1 MVSWRAARSYRP
13 RRGPADDAGA
23 CSRVTKVPQLG
34 RIPASSAPLRASIC
48 PPFHAQVTQKL
59 HGFWPGGTVLPSRG
73 QNVPTMLVHAVA
85 SQKCRNWVAFLRPQ
99 HRFVHRSAP
108 PISRT
113 SYAQV
118 AWFLAERHG
127 LIAHGEAVP
136 TMLVHAVASQKCRNW
151 VAFLHPQHR
160 FVHRSDPHFTH
171 KSRTSCMVAGREGE
185 GTAALLRL
193 DRRRRL
199 SGSAGASSPLINPT
213 LYELRRST
221 SRTLRDRSRS
231 HVVWHGPQ
239 IGIIVR
245 LRSRNFANRD
255 AAADVP
261 FQTRQQFVR

>member
-73 QNVPTMLVHAVA
+73 QN
-85 SQKCRNWVAFLRPQ
+85 
-99 HRFVHRSAP
+99 
-108 PISRT
+108 
-113 SYAQV
+113 
-118 AWFLAERHG
+118 
-127 LIAHGEAVP
+127 VP